1 MRSFIGLTA
10 AVAASVAG
18 VSHAGLVTS
27 HSDAGGPGATV
38 DGILG
43 ANEYGPG
50 NAYAYTGGGSGFG
63 GTLGAATMY
72 MKSDATNL
80 YIGFQPGANLNDLV
94 SIQIDSRAGGF
105 IDSTMSDNGDGGRR
119 AATNI
124 SVNADDAFPANFLS
138 DFAIVIG
145 SFGIVTFEHTG
156 GMADFS
162 ANFVDYNGTF
172 TGNGT
177 NFREYTLPLASLGI
191 AGGFNF
197 FASYSSDSG
206 FSSNE
211 SLPAGAINLGGNPG
225 FDGPSV
231 GYENYH
237 RFNVVPAPASLA
249 LLGLGGLA
257 AARRRR

>member
-1 MRSFIGLTA
+1 MRTFISVIA
-10 AVAASVAG
+10 AGAACLAG

-27 HSDAGGPGATV
+27 HTDAGGPGATV

-43 ANEYGPG
+43 PNEYGPG
-50 NAYAYTGGGSGFG
+50 NGYAYTGGGSGFG
-63 GTLGAATMY
+63 GTLGAATLY

-172 TGNGT
+172 TGNGA

-191 AGGFNF
+191 STGFNF
-197 FASYSSDSG
+197 FATYSSDSG

-249 LLGLGGLA
+249 LLGLGGLVI
-257 AARRRR
+257 ARRRR